1 MQSTTKT
8 IPLFLFGLAAV
19 PSLLGAANPNDSE
32 PPIVTPGGRSGQ
44 APSDAIVLFD
54 GKDLSRWESV
64 KGGPAKWTVQDGAM
78 IVNRTGNIR
87 TKQSFGNV
95 QLHVE
100 WATPREVKGKGQGR
114 GNSGVYLQG
123 RYEIQILDSY
133 ENKTYFNGQA
143 GAFYGNKPPL
153 VNASRKP
160 GEWQSYDIIF
170 IAPQPS
176 KDGTGVIPGSFTVFH
191 NGVLIQN
198 HVPIAGKKTT
208 AANFSGAAVKGPLIL
223 QDHGN
228 PVRFRNIWIR
238 PLPSASPKIQKQSSI
253 RIEITTD
260 GKVAYNGN
268 EIGVRGVRSVVKRI
282 LKQKKNLPVII
293 QVDEDSSLD
302 IVAKVHDQATLAGAE
317 NVHLSKRR

>member
-8 IPLFLFGLAAV
+8 ISFLLFGLAII
-19 PSLLGAANPNDSE
+19 PSLFGAANPNDSE
-32 PPIVTPGGRSGQ
+32 PPIVTPGDRPGQ
-44 APSDAIVLFD
+44 APSDAIALFD
-54 GKDLSRWESV
+54 GKDLSQWESV
-64 KGGPAKWTVQDGAM
+64 KGGPAKWTVRDGAM

-100 WATPREVKGKGQGR
+100 WSTPREIKGKGQGR

-208 AANFSGAAVKGPLIL
+208 AANFSGAAAKGPLVL

-260 GKVAYNGN
+260 GKVAHNGN
-268 EIGVRGVRSVVKRI
+268 EIGVRGVRGVVKRM

-293 QVDEDSSLD
+293 QVDKDSSLD
-302 IVAKVHDQATLAGAE
+302 LVAKVHDQATLAGAA
-317 NVHLSKRR
+317 NIHLSKRR